1 MAEGNPGMK
10 NRSPQ
15 YPLTTITTVRR
26 TVLAALAT
34 AAILL
39 GTIAMHASMTTEA
52 ASSIPAA
59 ATHTAPHS
67 QTVGAEVA
75 RESATRIEVTGTEV
89 AETEATT
96 AHALS
101 AVAVVVSYV
110 ALPGDAPHLAAFVAP
125 HGDHCAGMCAGHCTL
140 LEAAC
145 MLGVSAAVVGLG
157 LFLRPPIFGY
167 TRVAVMRSARISARR
182 VMSPRAPSLT
192 VLSICRT

>member
-1 MAEGNPGMK
+1 MR

-15 YPLTTITTVRR
+15 YPLPIIKTVRR

-39 GTIAMHASMTTEA
+39 GIIAMHASMTTEA

-67 QTVGAEVA
+67 EMAGAEVA
-75 RESATRIEVTGTEV
+75 RESVTRIEMTGTEV
-89 AETEATT
+89 AQTEATT
-96 AHALS
+96 AHAVS
-101 AVAVVVSYV
+101 AVADIVSYV
-110 ALPGDAPHLAAFVAP
+110 ALPGDAPHLAALVAP
-125 HGDHCAGMCAGHCTL
+125 HGDLCADMCAGHCTL

-145 MLGVSAAVVGLG
+145 MLGVSAAVIGLG

-167 TRVAVMRSARISARR
+167 TRVASLRLVRLSARR
-182 VMSPRAPSLT
+182 VMSPRAPSLI